1 MAKEKKEVATK
12 PEAPKMPS
20 FFGGDIDRMFDEF
33 ARGMMVSPFYR
44 RAMDRDP
51 FRRIDK
57 ATGLITPDVDVTES
71 DTEIRVSA
79 ELPGMEEKDIEVE
92 MSGNRLTIRGE
103 KTEERE
109 QKEKDYHVSERRY
122 GSFRRMLTLPDS
134 VDAAKVAAEM
144 KNGVLSV
151 VLPKTAEAKARSR
164 KVAIRKG

>member
-1 MAKEKKEVATK
+1 
-12 PEAPKMPS
+12 
-20 FFGGDIDRMFDEF
+20 
-33 ARGMMVSPFYR
+33 MMVSPFYR